1 MPSKITLGKVYKSF
15 LEGKREGSLLIL
27 FRNET
32 SDLYLLSIEKWE
44 IILEECNNFDSVST
58 KVLEP

>member
-1 MPSKITLGKVYKSF
+1 MPSKMTLGKVYKSF

-32 SDLYLLSIEKWE
+32 SDDLYLLSIEKWE
-44 IILEECNNFDSVST
+44 MILE
-58 KVLEP
+58 